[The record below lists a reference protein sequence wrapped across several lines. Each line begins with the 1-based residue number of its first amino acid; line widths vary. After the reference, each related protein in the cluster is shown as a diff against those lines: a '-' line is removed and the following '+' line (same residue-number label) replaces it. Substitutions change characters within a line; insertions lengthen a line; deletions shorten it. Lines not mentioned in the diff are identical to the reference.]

1 MSALARLICRPW
13 FEPFI
18 IILIVV
24 NAILIGMETSPT
36 IMGRFGTIIDL
47 LDTVILGIFVL
58 EIAAR
63 MVVHGKAFWRDPWSL
78 FDLSVVAIAL
88 VPATGNLSILRALRI
103 IRALRLVSA
112 IPSMRRVVS
121 GLLAAMP
128 GMGSVLLLLLL
139 LFYVASVMATKLY
152 GELWPERFGT
162 IGESAYTLFQV
173 MTMEGWSDGVVRPL
187 MEKAPMAWLFFI
199 PFIVIAAFIVL
210 NLFLGIV
217 VDAIAQQQELVESE
231 TVETMQSEHAQ
242 VMAELAALRAE
253 LAQLRAQLPPIG
265 GQIH

>member
-1 MSALARLICRPW
+1 MSAIERFISLRW

-18 IILIVV
+18 IALIVV
-24 NAILIGMETSPT
+24 NAILIGMETSPS
-36 IMGRFGTIIDL
+36 IMASYGDIIRI
-47 LDTVILGIFVL
+47 LDGMILAVFVA

-63 MVVHGKAFWRDPWSL
+63 MAVHRAAFWRDPWSL
-78 FDLSVVAIAL
+78 FDLVVVAIAL
-88 VPATGNLSILRALRI
+88 VPTTGNLSILRALRI

-112 IPSMRRVVS
+112 IPSMRRVVA

-152 GELWPERFGT
+152 GVAWPERFGT

-173 MTMEGWSDGVVRPL
+173 MTMEGWSDGIVRPL
-187 MEKAPMAWLFFI
+187 MEKEPWAWLFFI

-217 VDAIAQQQELVESE
+217 VDAISHQHDEDKDEV
-231 TVETMQSEHAQ
+231 VETMQSEHEQLMGELAK
-242 VMAELAALRAE
+242 VRAEIAALRA
-253 LAQLRAQLPPIG
+253 QRPTRTR
-265 GQIH
+265 H

>member
-1 MSALARLICRPW
+1 MLARLINRPW
-13 FEPFI
+13 FEPTI
-18 IILIVV
+18 ITLIVINALLIGLETSPSIMAQYGV
-24 NAILIGMETSPT
+24 FITVLDNAILG
-36 IMGRFGTIIDL
+36 
-47 LDTVILGIFVL
+47 VFVL
-58 EIAAR
+58 EIGAR
-63 MVVHGKAFWRDPWSL
+63 MIVHRAAFWRDPWSL
-78 FDLSVVAIAL
+78 FDLTVVAIAL

-121 GLLAAMP
+121 GLLSAMP

-152 GELWPERFGT
+152 GAVWPARFGNV
-162 IGESAYTLFQV
+162 GESAYTLFQV
-173 MTMEGWSDGVVRPL
+173 MTMEGWSDGIVRPL

-217 VDAIAQQQELVESE
+217 VDAIAQQQEEEESE
-231 TVETMQSEHAQ
+231 VVETMRGEHAQ
-242 VMAELAALRAE
+242 VMAELAKVRAE
-253 LAQLRAQLPPIG
+253 LAELRARDFDT
-265 GQIH
+265 